1 MQQNHQL
8 IMTTIIIVK
17 TVVNDM
23 VADV

>member
-8 IMTTIIIVK
+8 IITTIIIVK